1 MCVGTLSSRLRE
13 VTKLLVEGVV
23 GVGCYG
29 CESRNRSRLM
39 DHWARRDGDMC
50 SGGDRKGAR
59 RLREHSSMTCTAPP
73 ACFSISRGPA
83 HPLRAK
89 RRAAPD
95 VVDLTERLA
104 DGCINAGR
112 FAGAAGGPTGGE
124 RAGGVAR
131 LLRVATSTHGVS
143 AMTFSAGCF
152 MPATF
157 FVARNLRIVLWMCVV
172 EDRVG
177 NTANR
182 AQPSTRNALDGDG
195 AALACLVE
203 VSVAPPPLAS
213 AQSGPF
219 FSSIIHVRPFWRA
232 VFAAPPLIRRPAAVK
247 RPQRQQDG
255 LVAGGATVLGHAGA
269 AQLQELSPRGQRQGS
284 RHRKKASL

>member
-1 MCVGTLSSRLRE
+1 
-13 VTKLLVEGVV
+13 
-23 GVGCYG
+23 
-29 CESRNRSRLM
+29 
-39 DHWARRDGDMC
+39 
-50 SGGDRKGAR
+50 
-59 RLREHSSMTCTAPP
+59 MTCTAPP
-73 ACFSISRGPA
+73 ACFSISRGTA
-83 HPLRAK
+83 HLLRAK

-172 EDRVG
+172 EDRVR

-182 AQPSTRNALDGDG
+182 ANRPCATRWMVMAPLSH
-195 AALACLVE
+195 ALVE

-284 RHRKKASL
+284 RQQAAAADITIRKKARKHTPLPLWNSYSYTSPSF

>member
-1 MCVGTLSSRLRE
+1 
-13 VTKLLVEGVV
+13 
-23 GVGCYG
+23 
-29 CESRNRSRLM
+29 
-39 DHWARRDGDMC
+39 
-50 SGGDRKGAR
+50 
-59 RLREHSSMTCTAPP
+59 MTCTAPP
-73 ACFSISRGPA
+73 ACFSISRGTA

-157 FVARNLRIVLWMCVV
+157 FVARNLRIMLWMCVV
-172 EDRVG
+172 EDRVR

-182 AQPSTRNALDGDG
+182 ASRPRATRWMVMAPLSHALSKCLLRRRRWPRLN
-195 AALACLVE
+195 LAHSFPRSFTSDHFGEQCSLLLL
-203 VSVAPPPLAS
+203 SSAGRPP
-213 AQSGPF
+213 
-219 FSSIIHVRPFWRA
+219 
-232 VFAAPPLIRRPAAVK
+232 
-247 RPQRQQDG
+247 
-255 LVAGGATVLGHAGA
+255 
-269 AQLQELSPRGQRQGS
+269 
-284 RHRKKASL
+284 